1 MDNDTDKR
9 NLCGDGRRSY
19 YRLSCGTT
27 NCRYRTHHNLSI
39 EVEMNLLTI
48 IAAFVCI
55 YGVATM
61 SLGIILLSL
70 VIYEI
75 GNGGRGLIAW
85 WISGREK

>member
-9 NLCGDGRRSY
+9 NLCGDGRRSH
-19 YRLSCGTT
+19 YRLSCGTN
-27 NCRYRTHHNLSI
+27 NCRYRTYHIIPSKI
-39 EVEMNLLTI
+39 EMNLLTI

-55 YGVATM
+55 YGVATS
-61 SLGIILLSL
+61 SLLTILLSL

-85 WISGREK
+85 WISGKDK